1 MFNTPGF
8 MTSGYASDVPLMTQM
23 ILTNLINKTNESQK
37 EMDYL
42 QVFRLRKTYSNGKAL
57 QEITHSQ
64 ELPSYCQTIYLQ
76 IPVEDIITTKIF
88 VIDDNDHHTYLLA
101 SEY

>member
-1 MFNTPGF
+1 MFNNPGY
-8 MTSGYASDVPLMTQM
+8 MTCGYQADVPLMTQM

-57 QEITHSQ
+57 QEIIHSY
-64 ELPSYCQTIYLQ
+64 EVPPYCQTIYLQ
-76 IPVEDIITTKIF
+76 IPEEDIITTKIF

>member
-1 MFNTPGF
+1 MFNNSGF
-8 MTSGYASDVPLMTQM
+8 MTRGYQADVPLMTQL
-23 ILTNLINKTNESQK
+23 ILTNLINKAKETLP

-42 QVFRLRKTYSNGKAL
+42 QVFRLKKSYSNGKAL
-57 QEITHSQ
+57 QEIIHSQ
-64 ELPSYCQTIYLQ
+64 EVPPLSHTIYLQ
-76 IPVEDIITTKIF
+76 IPEEDIITTKIF